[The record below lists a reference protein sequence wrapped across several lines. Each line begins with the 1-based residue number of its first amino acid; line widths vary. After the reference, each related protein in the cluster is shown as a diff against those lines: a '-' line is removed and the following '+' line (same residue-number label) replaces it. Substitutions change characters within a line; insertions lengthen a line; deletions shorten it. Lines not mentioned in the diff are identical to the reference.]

1 MPTDRVFG
9 RYPDLDC
16 SPPVLRNM
24 FKKTNVRQYVLWAI
38 IVDAPFVYSSA
49 VTLDDPV
56 LTVASLT
63 VMGIASVLAVWAY

>member
-16 SPPVLRNM
+16 SPSVLRNM

-49 VTLDDPV
+49 VILDDPV